1 MEGKGLRLYNW
12 KKLKTGTL
20 MICFS
25 ISYQSEFVIVIEM
38 KYGFIA
44 SILVANKLC
53 QMDGD

>member
-1 MEGKGLRLYNW
+1 MEGKGLSLYNW

-25 ISYQSEFVIVIEM
+25 ISYQIGFVIVIEK

-44 SILVANKLC
+44 GILYSGC
-53 QMDGD
+53 